1 VTCLFCR
8 IRDGEIPATKVHDD
22 PHCFAIRD
30 LNPQAPHHILVIPK
44 DHVATLNDLEDGA
57 VVGAM
62 FLAAK
67 KIAADLGVA
76 EEGWRALFNVNRG
89 AGQSVFHIHLH
100 LLAGRPL
107 GWPPG

>member
-1 VTCLFCR
+1 MSCLFCR

-22 PHCFAIRD
+22 EHCFAIRD
-30 LNPQAPHHILVIPK
+30 LNPQAPHHILVIPR
-44 DHVATLNDLEDGA
+44 DHIATLNDLEDGD
-57 VVGAM
+57 VVGKM

-76 EEGWRALFNVNRG
+76 EEGWRALFNVNKG

>member
-1 VTCLFCR
+1 VSCLFCR

-22 PHCFAIRD
+22 EHCFAIRD
-30 LNPQAPHHILVIPK
+30 LAPQAPHHILVIPK
-44 DHVATLNDLEDGA
+44 DHIATLNDLDDGD
-57 VVGAM
+57 VVGKM

-76 EEGWRALFNVNRG
+76 EDGWRALFNVNKG